1 MSTVKA
7 TCDTRIQTIENVNHV
22 VKILYIGISSDLER
36 ALQSEGIQ
44 STMHLLW
51 MKDDDIN
58 NIDFKK
64 GDAKLLV
71 PIYQLASLR
80 LFIYYC

>member
-7 TCDTRIQTIENVNHV
+7 ICDTKIQIIDDVNHV
-22 VKILYIGISSDLER
+22 VKILYIGIISELER

-51 MKDDDIN
+51 MNDADIN
-58 NIDFKK
+58 NIEFKK
-64 GDAKLLV
+64 GDAKLPV
-71 PIYQLASLR
+71 PIYQVASLR
-80 LFIYYC
+80 LFINYC